1 MGAVAAADQLIEA
14 EQRPPVAPGGMGRVP
29 GLHIGE
35 VVVHLTEAVPS
46 QLAALVDQAEHLH
59 IQGHGEHHQIG
70 GQHGAVVVSGLGMHL
85 EHLHPLQ
92 LGQGGSGLV
101 QAVKVVAD
109 RAHAAHEHQLQ
120 GLVVMRRAG
129 QGGGDQELLD
139 ALIDCGAEGMLS
151 GLLVAR

>member
-1 MGAVAAADQLIEA
+1 
-14 EQRPPVAPGGMGRVP
+14 MGRVP
-29 GLHIGE
+29 GLHIRQ
-35 VVVHLTEAVPS
+35 VVVHLTEAGPP
-46 QLAALVDQAEHLH
+46 QLAALVDQPEHLH

-70 GQHGAVVVSGLGMHL
+70 GQHGAVVVAGLGMHL
-85 EHLHPLQ
+85 KHLNSR
-92 LGQGGSGLV
+92 QGSEGCGGLV

-139 ALIDCGAEGMLS
+139 ALLDCGAEGMVC